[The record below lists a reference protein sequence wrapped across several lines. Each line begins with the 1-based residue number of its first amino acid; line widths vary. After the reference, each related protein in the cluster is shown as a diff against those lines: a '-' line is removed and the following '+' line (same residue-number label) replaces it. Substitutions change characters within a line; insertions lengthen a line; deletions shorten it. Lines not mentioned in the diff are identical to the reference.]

1 MNKNNPVTSLVNLVK
16 SGYPIGIERFKNRQ
30 NRMPISPD
38 QLELNTGRPIALD
51 RGNLAANRASG
62 VLITA
67 GSVLDRRIEAGIRR
81 CRLMVI
87 RVKLATEKNADR
99 PILTAINRSRPIA
112 QSLFPWTA

>member
-1 MNKNNPVTSLVNLVK
+1 MHISLDQVGSISDHWITLDG
-16 SGYPIGIERFKNRQ
+16 GY
-30 NRMPISPD
+30 
-38 QLELNTGRPIALD
+38 
-51 RGNLAANRASG
+51 LATNRASG
-62 VLITA
+62 VLITV

-112 QSLFPWTA
+112 QLLFPWTA